1 LINNLLIKMTIAIYA
16 RSTQD
21 NEPKYIEQIHGFL
34 KNEKIDL
41 IIYEPFY
48 SYLKS
53 LHNFNLDLKTYSN
66 SKDLISKADYLISL
80 GGDGTMLE
88 TLALVKKS
96 GIPVLGVN
104 TGRLGF
110 LASVNKTDLNSALD
124 KLLHERFTLDKREL
138 IEVNG
143 CNDSFKGFNY
153 ALNEFTIHKKDSSAM
168 INIDAYVDGVF
179 LNSYFADGLIVAT
192 PTGSTAYSLSCGGP
206 IMIPDSENFIITPIA
221 PHNLNVRP
229 IIISNN
235 KQISFKVTGRTDSF
249 NISLDSR
256 SAHVSTNTEITVKT
270 ANFRFNMVNLE
281 GQHFFSTLRH
291 KLMWGIDKRS

>member
-1 LINNLLIKMTIAIYA
+1 MTIAVYA
-16 RSTQD
+16 RSTKD
-21 NEPKYIEQIHGFL
+21 NTPNYLEQIHSFS
-34 KNEKIDL
+34 KNSKINL
-41 IIYEPFY
+41 IVFEPYYE
-48 SYLKS
+48 YLKKE
-53 LHNFNLDLKTYSN
+53 HGFDLPVNTYST
-66 SKDLISKADYLISL
+66 SEELISKADYVISL

-88 TLALVKKS
+88 TLALIRKT

-110 LASVNKTDLNSALD
+110 LASVNKTELKKSLN
-124 KLLHERFTLDKREL
+124 KLVKERFTLDKREL
-138 IEVNG
+138 IEITG
-143 CNDSFKGFNY
+143 CDDCFGGVNY

-168 INIDAYVDGVF
+168 ISIDTYIDGVF

-235 KQISFKVTGRTDSF
+235 KQISFKVTGRSDSF

-256 SAHVSTNTEITVKT
+256 SARVSSDTTITLKK
-270 ANFRFNMVNLE
+270 AGFRFNMVNLE
-281 GQHFFSTLRH
+281 GQHFFSTLRN
-291 KLMWGIDKRS
+291 KMMWGIDRRH